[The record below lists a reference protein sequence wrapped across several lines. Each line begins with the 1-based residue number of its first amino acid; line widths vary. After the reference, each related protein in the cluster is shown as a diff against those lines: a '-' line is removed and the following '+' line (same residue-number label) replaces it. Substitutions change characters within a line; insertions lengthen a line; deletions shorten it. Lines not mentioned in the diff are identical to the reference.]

1 VGTRAQIKP
10 LSIDVRFQ
18 GLHVLMS
25 LQFMK
30 PERMLLIGTKMYLM
44 HQGSDG
50 EGVEAGTYMDAQS
63 KGNGI
68 SGYK

>member
-1 VGTRAQIKP
+1 
-10 LSIDVRFQ
+10 
-18 GLHVLMS
+18 
-25 LQFMK
+25 MK